1 LAYFS
6 YSGKY
11 PGALLDMHII
21 SLICQYLI
29 PAFVFF
35 TVVYGFIK
43 RVPVYDSF
51 VSGAKEGI
59 GIITG
64 IFPYV
69 LAIFIV
75 VKTFEASGAHEFLKR
90 IFSVATNP
98 LHIPPEV
105 LSLAIIKPFS
115 NAASLGIFTEILKS
129 TGPDSLGSIT
139 AAVIMGSAETT
150 FYVLAVYLGAIGIKK
165 TKYLIPVCIIADVV
179 GIIIAI
185 SVVRLIF

>member
-1 LAYFS
+1 MQA
-6 YSGKY
+6 
-11 PGALLDMHII
+11 I

-29 PAFVFF
+29 PVFVLF

-43 RVPVYDSF
+43 KVPVYDSF
-51 VSGAKEGI
+51 VSGAKDGI

-75 VKTFEASGAHEFLKR
+75 VKTFEASGAHDFIKN
-90 IFSVATNP
+90 IFSLVSGP

-105 LSLAIIKPFS
+105 FSIAIVKPFS

-129 TGPDSLGSIT
+129 SGPDSIGSI
-139 AAVIMGSAETT
+139 AAAIIMGSAETT
-150 FYVLAVYLGAIGIKK
+150 FYVLAVYLGAVGIKK
-165 TKYLIPVCIIADVV
+165 TKYLVPVCITADVV
-179 GIIIAI
+179 GIIVAIAL
-185 SVVRLIF
+185 VKLMF